1 MVAAGFSGLHALE
14 AAACLFP
21 QQLLRATVENH
32 VAATVD
38 KGLRAAQRPE
48 TETLRPP
55 PPPPPPPPR
64 VSSVTEHA
72 QTGHDRPSCSQPR
85 PPLVTAL
92 VFRLW
97 EGRGGAIKGPEV
109 GQLERTLCP

>member
-38 KGLRAAQRPE
+38 KGVGGGRGAAQRPE
-48 TETLRPP
+48 TETL
-55 PPPPPPPPR
+55 
-64 VSSVTEHA
+64 
-72 QTGHDRPSCSQPR
+72 
-85 PPLVTAL
+85 
-92 VFRLW
+92 
-97 EGRGGAIKGPEV
+97 
-109 GQLERTLCP
+109 